1 MNCSCRGDTFA
12 LLFVIINE
20 ILENLM
26 EKTNYYNLPYKAVK
40 ELLHTDT
47 EQGLTEHEA
56 MERLREYGYNEFKK
70 REHTTLWQ
78 KFVAQFKS
86 FMIIVLLIAA
96 AISGVTGYMN
106 GEGIT
111 DALIIL
117 VILVA
122 NAIIGMVQESKAERS
137 LDALERMA
145 APRCKVVRDG
155 ERRIIE
161 SRELVPGDIVEI
173 ETGDS
178 IPADLRLT
186 EAINLKVQE
195 AALTGESVPVEK
207 STESIEGDASIG
219 DRVNMAFASCSVT
232 YGRGRGIVVATGT
245 DSEMGKIAAM
255 IESVPEMK
263 TPMQVRLDQ
272 LGRVL
277 AIVSLVVCGIIFV
290 IGLCYGR
297 PLMEMFMTAVSLAV
311 AAIPEGLPAVSTIV
325 LALGVQRLAK
335 QNAIVRNLPSV
346 ETLGSTTVIC
356 SDKTGTLTQNR
367 MTVVETVRGASNSS
381 ELSEYSE
388 NSEHS
393 ENSDTPKNPHQLIPI
408 AVLCNDA
415 VISREDDTVTTI
427 GDPTETALVDL
438 GLRFGIDKDALLAEM
453 PRVAEVPFDSE
464 RKRMATIHHTAS
476 GRYLVAV
483 KGGVDEVLEC
493 CTKINVDD
501 NAQPSRKTSSILSFT
516 VRSITGDDIHRI
528 FEKNEEMASKA
539 LRVLA
544 IAYKYMDE
552 LPSDISAASIEDGLT
567 FVGMVGMIDPPREEA
582 RLAVEQCRRA
592 GIKPV
597 MITGDHALTASAIAT
612 QLGIMTAGDRVLT
625 GAEVERLSDDELR
638 EQCGSV
644 AVFARVAPEHKVRIV
659 KAFQQR
665 GNVVAMTGDGV
676 NDAPALKLADI
687 GVAMGITGTDVAKE
701 AADVVLADDNFAT
714 IVTSVREGRR
724 IFDNLMKSIQ
734 FMVSTNL
741 GEIILLFVA
750 VLCNFNMPLLPIQLL
765 FINLVGDSLPSL
777 ALSVDHAA
785 KDIMERPPVT
795 PRRGIFTRAFTTKV
809 VLQSLIIGAAS
820 LGAYMIGMG
829 HSVETARTM
838 TFAVMIF
845 SQFTM
850 IFSIRAGRQWFTHR
864 FFTNRWLWLTI
875 VLVTTLTLLVMLIPS
890 MQVLFKLTAL
900 SAPQWG
906 MVIGLSIG
914 VLIVS
919 ELLKWITN
927 ASTRKES

>member
-1 MNCSCRGDTFA
+1 
-12 LLFVIINE
+12 
-20 ILENLM
+20 M

-47 EQGLTEHEA
+47 VQGLTEHEA

-106 GEGIT
+106 GEGMT

-277 AIVSLVVCGIIFV
+277 AIVSLVVCGIIFI

-381 ELSEYSE
+381 ELSESSE
-388 NSEHS
+388 NSENS
-393 ENSDTPKNPHQLIPI
+393 EPPKNPHQLIPI

-464 RKRMATIHHTAS
+464 RKRMATIHRTAS

-501 NAQPSRKTSSILSFT
+501 NAQPSRKTSSIPSFT
-516 VRSITGDDIHRI
+516 VRNISGDDIHRI

-552 LPSDISAASIEDGLT
+552 LPGDISAASIEEGLT

-612 QLGIMTAGDRVLT
+612 QLGIMTTGDRVLT

-741 GEIILLFVA
+741 GEIILLLVA
-750 VLCNFNMPLLPIQLL
+750 VLCNFDMPLLPIQLL

-785 KDIMERPPVT
+785 KDIMERPPVK
-795 PRRGIFTRAFTTKV
+795 PHQGIFTRAFTTRV

-820 LGAYMIGMG
+820 LGAYMIGME
-829 HSVETARTM
+829 HSIETARTM

-875 VLVTTLTLLVMLIPS
+875 VLVTTLTLLVMLVPA
-890 MQVLFKLTAL
+890 MQTLFKLTAL

-919 ELLKWITN
+919 ELLKLLTN
-927 ASTRKES
+927 KFSRNDGKR

>member
-1 MNCSCRGDTFA
+1 
-12 LLFVIINE
+12 
-20 ILENLM
+20 M
-26 EKTNYYNLPYKAVK
+26 EKKNYYNLPYKAVK

-47 EQGLTEHEA
+47 VQGLTEHEA
-56 MERLREYGYNEFKK
+56 MERLGEYGYNEFKK
-70 REHTTLWQ
+70 REHTSLWQ

-106 GEGIT
+106 GEGMT

-122 NAIIGMVQESKAERS
+122 NAIIGMVQESKAEKS

-161 SRELVPGDIVEI
+161 SRGLVPGDIVEI

-325 LALGVQRLAK
+325 LALGVQKLAK

-367 MTVVETVRGASNSS
+367 MTVVEMGMGTEVSGLTS
-381 ELSEYSE
+381 LSLL
-388 NSEHS
+388 HS
-393 ENSDTPKNPHQLIPI
+393 QLVQFS
-408 AVLCNDA
+408 VLCNDA

-464 RKRMATIHHTAS
+464 RKRMATIHRTAS

-501 NAQPSRKTSSILSFT
+501 NAQPARKTSHKSPSILSFT
-516 VRSITGDDIHRI
+516 VRNITGDDIHRI

-552 LPSDISAASIEDGLT
+552 LPSDISAASIEESLT

-582 RLAVEQCRRA
+582 RLAVEQCRCA

-625 GAEVERLSDDELR
+625 GAEVERLTDDELR

-724 IFDNLMKSIQ
+724 IFDNLMKSIL

-741 GEIILLFVA
+741 GEIILLLVA
-750 VLCNFNMPLLPIQLL
+750 VLLNFDMPLLPIQLL

-795 PRRGIFTRAFTTKV
+795 PHQGIFTRSFTTKV
-809 VLQSLIIGAAS
+809 VLQSLIIGVAS
-820 LGAYMIGMG
+820 LGAYMIGLE
-829 HSVETARTM
+829 HSIDTARTM

-875 VLVTTLTLLVMLIPS
+875 ALVVALTLIVMLVPA
-890 MQVLFKLTAL
+890 MQGLFKITAL
-900 SAPQWG
+900 STSQWW
-906 MVIGLSIG
+906 MVVGLSVG

-919 ELLKWITN
+919 ELLKLLTWQM
-927 ASTRKES
+927 KKQ

>member
-1 MNCSCRGDTFA
+1 
-12 LLFVIINE
+12 
-20 ILENLM
+20 M
-26 EKTNYYNLPYKAVK
+26 EKKNYYNLPYKAVK

-47 EQGLTEHEA
+47 VQGLTEHEA

-106 GEGIT
+106 GEGMT

-122 NAIIGMVQESKAERS
+122 NAIIGMVQESKAEKS

-207 STESIEGDASIG
+207 STESIEGEASIG

-232 YGRGRGIVVATGT
+232 YGRGRGIVVATGA

-277 AIVSLVVCGIIFV
+277 AIVSLVVCAVIFI

-325 LALGVQRLAK
+325 LALGVQKLTK

-367 MTVVETVRGASNSS
+367 MTVVEMGMGTEVKDVTS
-381 ELSEYSE
+381 LSLL
-388 NSEHS
+388 HS
-393 ENSDTPKNPHQLIPI
+393 QLVQFS
-408 AVLCNDA
+408 VLCNDA
-415 VISREDDTVTTI
+415 VISREDDSVTTI

-464 RKRMATIHHTAS
+464 RKRMATIHRTAS

-493 CTKINVDD
+493 CTTINADD

-516 VRSITGDDIHRI
+516 G
-528 FEKNEEMASKA
+528 
-539 LRVLA
+539 
-544 IAYKYMDE
+544 
-552 LPSDISAASIEDGLT
+552 
-567 FVGMVGMIDPPREEA
+567 
-582 RLAVEQCRRA
+582 RA
-592 GIKPV
+592 PV
-597 MITGDHALTASAIAT
+597 
-612 QLGIMTAGDRVLT
+612 
-625 GAEVERLSDDELR
+625 
-638 EQCGSV
+638 
-644 AVFARVAPEHKVRIV
+644 
-659 KAFQQR
+659 
-665 GNVVAMTGDGV
+665 
-676 NDAPALKLADI
+676 
-687 GVAMGITGTDVAKE
+687 
-701 AADVVLADDNFAT
+701 
-714 IVTSVREGRR
+714 
-724 IFDNLMKSIQ
+724 
-734 FMVSTNL
+734 
-741 GEIILLFVA
+741 
-750 VLCNFNMPLLPIQLL
+750 
-765 FINLVGDSLPSL
+765 FI
-777 ALSVDHAA
+777 
-785 KDIMERPPVT
+785 
-795 PRRGIFTRAFTTKV
+795 
-809 VLQSLIIGAAS
+809 
-820 LGAYMIGMG
+820 
-829 HSVETARTM
+829 
-838 TFAVMIF
+838 
-845 SQFTM
+845 
-850 IFSIRAGRQWFTHR
+850 
-864 FFTNRWLWLTI
+864 
-875 VLVTTLTLLVMLIPS
+875 
-890 MQVLFKLTAL
+890 
-900 SAPQWG
+900 
-906 MVIGLSIG
+906 
-914 VLIVS
+914 
-919 ELLKWITN
+919 
-927 ASTRKES
+927 

>member
-26 EKTNYYNLPYKAVK
+26 EKTNFYNLPYKAVK

-47 EQGLTEHEA
+47 AQGLTEHEA

-207 STESIEGDASIG
+207 STESVEGDASIG

-277 AIVSLVVCGIIFV
+277 AIVSLVVCGIIFI

-297 PLMEMFMTAVSLAV
+297 PLMEMFMTAVSLALTAV
-311 AAIPEGLPAVSTIV
+311 VVLFGGSLIAQYAGIHLVEVCVKFDERMFLAECLPAIGHILLCHALCLQVLELLPAVQVQVQEFLVRRHLHASRVGHNDMCILKSVAQVVYHHVVQHTRFLV
-325 LALGVQRLAK
+325 LLLHVQVVSVQFVIKSPFGDIQLRRLLFDGEKQGIQFRSSFGTYHILEIERQAADESHHHNKWSHHLDEGDACSLHGQQLRTLAK
-335 QNAIVRNLPSV
+335 V
-346 ETLGSTTVIC
+346 
-356 SDKTGTLTQNR
+356 
-367 MTVVETVRGASNSS
+367 
-381 ELSEYSE
+381 
-388 NSEHS
+388 
-393 ENSDTPKNPHQLIPI
+393 
-408 AVLCNDA
+408 
-415 VISREDDTVTTI
+415 
-427 GDPTETALVDL
+427 
-438 GLRFGIDKDALLAEM
+438 
-453 PRVAEVPFDSE
+453 SE
-464 RKRMATIHHTAS
+464 R
-476 GRYLVAV
+476 
-483 KGGVDEVLEC
+483 DERC
-493 CTKINVDD
+493 
-501 NAQPSRKTSSILSFT
+501 
-516 VRSITGDDIHRI
+516 
-528 FEKNEEMASKA
+528 
-539 LRVLA
+539 
-544 IAYKYMDE
+544 
-552 LPSDISAASIEDGLT
+552 
-567 FVGMVGMIDPPREEA
+567 
-582 RLAVEQCRRA
+582 
-592 GIKPV
+592 
-597 MITGDHALTASAIAT
+597 
-612 QLGIMTAGDRVLT
+612 
-625 GAEVERLSDDELR
+625 
-638 EQCGSV
+638 
-644 AVFARVAPEHKVRIV
+644 
-659 KAFQQR
+659 QQ
-665 GNVVAMTGDGV
+665 
-676 NDAPALKLADI
+676 
-687 GVAMGITGTDVAKE
+687 
-701 AADVVLADDNFAT
+701 
-714 IVTSVREGRR
+714 
-724 IFDNLMKSIQ
+724 
-734 FMVSTNL
+734 
-741 GEIILLFVA
+741 
-750 VLCNFNMPLLPIQLL
+750 
-765 FINLVGDSLPSL
+765 
-777 ALSVDHAA
+777 
-785 KDIMERPPVT
+785 
-795 PRRGIFTRAFTTKV
+795 
-809 VLQSLIIGAAS
+809 
-820 LGAYMIGMG
+820 
-829 HSVETARTM
+829 HS
-838 TFAVMIF
+838 
-845 SQFTM
+845 
-850 IFSIRAGRQWFTHR
+850 QW
-864 FFTNRWLWLTI
+864 
-875 VLVTTLTLLVMLIPS
+875 
-890 MQVLFKLTAL
+890 
-900 SAPQWG
+900 
-906 MVIGLSIG
+906 
-914 VLIVS
+914 
-919 ELLKWITN
+919 E
-927 ASTRKES
+927 

>member
-1 MNCSCRGDTFA
+1 
-12 LLFVIINE
+12 
-20 ILENLM
+20 M
-26 EKTNYYNLPYKAVK
+26 EKKNYYNLPYKAVK

-47 EQGLTEHEA
+47 VQGLTEHEA
-56 MERLREYGYNEFKK
+56 QERLGEYGYNEFKK

-325 LALGVQRLAK
+325 LALGVQKLAK

-367 MTVVETVRGASNSS
+367 MTVVEMGMGTEVSGLTS
-381 ELSEYSE
+381 LSLL
-388 NSEHS
+388 HS
-393 ENSDTPKNPHQLIPI
+393 QLVQFS
-408 AVLCNDA
+408 VLCNDA
-415 VISREDDTVTTI
+415 VISREDGTVTTI

-464 RKRMATIHHTAS
+464 RKRMATIHRTAS

-501 NAQPSRKTSSILSFT
+501 NDKPSRKTSHKSPSILSFT
-516 VRSITGDDIHRI
+516 VRSISGDDIHRI

-552 LPSDISAASIEDGLT
+552 LPSDISAASIEEGLT

-582 RLAVEQCRRA
+582 CLAVSQCRRA

-597 MITGDHALTASAIAT
+597 MITGDHALTASAIAES
-612 QLGIMTAGDRVLT
+612 LGILYPGNRVLT
-625 GAEVERLSDDELR
+625 GAEVERMTDEELR

-741 GEIILLFVA
+741 GEIVLLLVT
-750 VLCNFNMPLLPIQLL
+750 VLLNFDMPLLPIQLL
-765 FINLVGDSLPSL
+765 FINLVCDSLPSL

-795 PRRGIFTRAFTTKV
+795 PHQGIFTRPFTTKV

-820 LGAYMIGMG
+820 LGAYMIGME
-829 HSVETARTM
+829 HSIETARTM
-838 TFAVMIF
+838 TFAVIIF

-875 VLVTTLTLLVMLIPS
+875 VLVTTLTLLVMLVPT
-890 MQVLFKLTAL
+890 MRTLFKLTAL

-919 ELLKWITN
+919 ELLKLLTN
-927 ASTRKES
+927 KFSRNGGKR

>member
-26 EKTNYYNLPYKAVK
+26 EKTNFYNLPYKAVK

-47 EQGLTEHEA
+47 VQGLTEHEA
-56 MERLREYGYNEFKK
+56 QERLREYGYNEFKK
-70 REHTTLWQ
+70 REHTSLWQ
-78 KFVAQFKS
+78 KFVAQFRS

-106 GEGIT
+106 DEGIT

-232 YGRGRGIVVATGT
+232 YGRGRGIVVATGP

-263 TPMQVRLDQ
+263 TSMQVRLDQ

-277 AIVSLVVCGIIFV
+277 AIVSLVVCGIIFI

-367 MTVVETVRGASNSS
+367 MTVVEMGMGTEVSGLAS
-381 ELSEYSE
+381 LSLL
-388 NSEHS
+388 HS
-393 ENSDTPKNPHQLIPI
+393 QLVQFS
-408 AVLCNDA
+408 VLCNDA
-415 VISREDDTVTTI
+415 VISREDDSVTTI

-438 GLRFGIDKDALLAEM
+438 GLRFGIDKNALLTEM
-453 PRVAEVPFDSE
+453 PRVAEVPFDSD
-464 RKRMATIHHTAS
+464 RKRMTTIHSTAS

-501 NAQPSRKTSSILSFT
+501 NEKPSHNTSHKSPSILSFT
-516 VRSITGDDIHRI
+516 VRNITGDDIHRI

-552 LPSDISAASIEDGLT
+552 LPSDISAASIEEGLT

-582 RLAVEQCRRA
+582 RLAVAQCRRA

-724 IFDNLMKSIQ
+724 IFDNLMKSIL

-741 GEIILLFVA
+741 GEIILLLVA
-750 VLCNFNMPLLPIQLL
+750 VLLNFDMPLLPIQLL

-795 PRRGIFTRAFTTKV
+795 PHQGIFTRSFTTKV

-820 LGAYMIGMG
+820 LGAYMIGLE
-829 HSVETARTM
+829 HSIETARTM

-875 VLVTTLTLLVMLIPS
+875 ALVVALTLIVMLVPA
-890 MQVLFKLTAL
+890 MQGLFKITAL
-900 SAPQWG
+900 STSQWW
-906 MVIGLSIG
+906 MVVGLSVG

-919 ELLKWITN
+919 EAFKLL
-927 ASTRKES
+927 TRWMKH

>member
-1 MNCSCRGDTFA
+1 
-12 LLFVIINE
+12 
-20 ILENLM
+20 M
-26 EKTNYYNLPYKAVK
+26 EKKNYYNLPYKAVK

-47 EQGLTEHEA
+47 VQGLTEHEA

-325 LALGVQRLAK
+325 LALGVQKLAK

-367 MTVVETVRGASNSS
+367 MTVVEMGMGTEVSGLTS
-381 ELSEYSE
+381 LSLL
-388 NSEHS
+388 HS
-393 ENSDTPKNPHQLIPI
+393 QLVQFS
-408 AVLCNDA
+408 VLCNDA
-415 VISREDDTVTTI
+415 VISREDDSVTTI

-464 RKRMATIHHTAS
+464 RKRMTTIHHTAS

-501 NAQPSRKTSSILSFT
+501 NDKPSRKTSHKSPSILSFT
-516 VRSITGDDIHRI
+516 VRNITGDDIHRI

-552 LPSDISAASIEDGLT
+552 LPSDISAASIEEGLT

-582 RLAVEQCRRA
+582 RLAVAQCRRA

-612 QLGIMTAGDRVLT
+612 QLGIMTTGNRVLT
-625 GAEVERLSDDELR
+625 GAEVERLTDDELR

-687 GVAMGITGTDVAKE
+687 GVAMGIAGTDVAKE

-750 VLCNFNMPLLPIQLL
+750 VLCNFDMPLLPIQLL

-785 KDIMERPPVT
+785 KDIMERPPVK
-795 PRRGIFTRAFTTKV
+795 PHQGIFTRAFTTRV

-820 LGAYMIGMG
+820 LGAYMIGLE
-829 HSVETARTM
+829 HSIETARTM

-845 SQFTM
+845 SQFTI

-875 VLVTTLTLLVMLIPS
+875 ALVTTLTLLVMLVPT
-890 MQVLFKLTAL
+890 MQTLFKLTAL

-919 ELLKWITN
+919 ELLKLL
-927 ASTRKES
+927 TRRVK

>member
-1 MNCSCRGDTFA
+1 
-12 LLFVIINE
+12 
-20 ILENLM
+20 M
-26 EKTNYYNLPYKAVK
+26 EKKNYYNLPYKAVK

-47 EQGLTEHEA
+47 VQGLTEHEVQ
-56 MERLREYGYNEFKK
+56 ERLKEYGYNEFKK

-106 GEGIT
+106 GEGMT

-207 STESIEGDASIG
+207 SIESIEGDASIG

-367 MTVVETVRGASNSS
+367 MTVVEAVRGASNSS

-388 NSEHS
+388 NS

-464 RKRMATIHHTAS
+464 RKRMATIHRTAS

-501 NAQPSRKTSSILSFT
+501 NAQPARKTSHRSPSILSFT
-516 VRSITGDDIHRI
+516 VRSISGDDIHRI

-552 LPSDISAASIEDGLT
+552 LPSDISAASIEEGLT

-612 QLGIMTAGDRVLT
+612 QLGIMTTGDRVLT

-750 VLCNFNMPLLPIQLL
+750 VLCNFDMPLLPIQLL

-785 KDIMERPPVT
+785 KDIMERPPVK
-795 PRRGIFTRAFTTKV
+795 PHQGIFTRAFTTRV

-820 LGAYMIGMG
+820 LGAYMIGLE
-829 HSVETARTM
+829 HSIETARTM

-864 FFTNRWLWLTI
+864 FFSNRWLWLTI
-875 VLVTTLTLLVMLIPS
+875 VLVTTLTLLVMLVPA
-890 MQVLFKLTAL
+890 MQTLFKLTAL

-919 ELLKWITN
+919 ELLKLQ
-927 ASTRKES
+927 TRRVK

>member
-56 MERLREYGYNEFKK
+56 MERLGEYGYNEFKK

-145 APRCKVVRDG
+145 APRSKVVRDG

-325 LALGVQRLAK
+325 LALGVQKLAK

-367 MTVVETVRGASNSS
+367 MTVVEMGMGTEVSGLAS
-381 ELSEYSE
+381 LSLL
-388 NSEHS
+388 HS
-393 ENSDTPKNPHQLIPI
+393 QLVQFS
-408 AVLCNDA
+408 VLCNDA
-415 VISREDDTVTTI
+415 VISREDDSVTTI

-438 GLRFGIDKDALLAEM
+438 GLRFGIDKDALLTEM
-453 PRVAEVPFDSE
+453 PRVAEVPFDSD
-464 RKRMATIHHTAS
+464 RKRMTTIHSTAS

-501 NAQPSRKTSSILSFT
+501 NEKPSHNTSHKSPSILSFT
-516 VRSITGDDIHRI
+516 VRNITGDDIHRI

-552 LPSDISAASIEDGLT
+552 LPSDISAASIEEGLT

-582 RLAVEQCRRA
+582 RLAVAQCRLA

-597 MITGDHALTASAIAT
+597 MITGDHSLTASAIAT

-724 IFDNLMKSIQ
+724 IFDNLMKSIL

-741 GEIILLFVA
+741 SEIILLLVA
-750 VLCNFNMPLLPIQLL
+750 VLLNFDMPLLPIQLL

-795 PRRGIFTRAFTTKV
+795 PHQGIFTRSFTTKV
-809 VLQSLIIGAAS
+809 VLQSLIIGVAS
-820 LGAYMIGMG
+820 LGAYMIGLE
-829 HSVETARTM
+829 HSIETARTM

-875 VLVTTLTLLVMLIPS
+875 ALVVALTLIVMLVPA
-890 MQVLFKLTAL
+890 MQGLFKITAL
-900 SAPQWG
+900 STSQWW
-906 MVIGLSIG
+906 MVVGLSVG

-919 ELLKWITN
+919 ELLKLLTWQM
-927 ASTRKES
+927 KKQ

>member
-1 MNCSCRGDTFA
+1 
-12 LLFVIINE
+12 
-20 ILENLM
+20 M
-26 EKTNYYNLPYKAVK
+26 EKKNYYNLPCKAVK

-47 EQGLTEHEA
+47 VQGLTEHEA

-219 DRVNMAFASCSVT
+219 DRVNMAFASCCVT

-277 AIVSLVVCGIIFV
+277 AIVSLVVCGIIFI

-367 MTVVETVRGASNSS
+367 MTVVEMGMGTEVSGLAS
-381 ELSEYSE
+381 LSLL
-388 NSEHS
+388 HS
-393 ENSDTPKNPHQLIPI
+393 QLVQFS
-408 AVLCNDA
+408 VLCNDA
-415 VISREDDTVTTI
+415 VISREDDSVTTI

-438 GLRFGIDKDALLAEM
+438 GLRFGIDKDALLTEM
-453 PRVAEVPFDSE
+453 PRVAEVPFDSD
-464 RKRMATIHHTAS
+464 RKRMTTIHSTAS
-476 GRYLVAV
+476 RRYLVAV

-501 NAQPSRKTSSILSFT
+501 NEKPSHNTSHKSPSILSFT
-516 VRSITGDDIHRI
+516 VRNITGDDIHRI

-552 LPSDISAASIEDGLT
+552 LPSDISATSIEEGLT

-582 RLAVEQCRRA
+582 RLAVSQCRLA

-612 QLGIMTAGDRVLT
+612 QLGIMTTGDRVLT

-724 IFDNLMKSIQ
+724 IFDNLMKSIL

-741 GEIILLFVA
+741 GEIILLLVA
-750 VLCNFNMPLLPIQLL
+750 VLLNFDMPLLPIQLL

-795 PRRGIFTRAFTTKV
+795 PHQGIFTRSFTTKV
-809 VLQSLIIGAAS
+809 VLQSLIIGVAS
-820 LGAYMIGMG
+820 LGAYMIGLE
-829 HSVETARTM
+829 HSIETARTM

-875 VLVTTLTLLVMLIPS
+875 ALVVALTLIVMLVPV
-890 MQVLFKLTAL
+890 MQGLFKITAL
-900 SAPQWG
+900 STSQWW
-906 MVIGLSIG
+906 MVVGLSVG

-919 ELLKWITN
+919 ELLKLLTWQM
-927 ASTRKES
+927 KKQ

>member
-1 MNCSCRGDTFA
+1 
-12 LLFVIINE
+12 
-20 ILENLM
+20 M
-26 EKTNYYNLPYKAVK
+26 EKKNYYNLPCKAVK

-47 EQGLTEHEA
+47 VQGLTEHEA
-56 MERLREYGYNEFKK
+56 QERLREYGYNEFKK

-106 GEGIT
+106 GEGMT

-122 NAIIGMVQESKAERS
+122 NAIIGMVQESKAEKS

-207 STESIEGDASIG
+207 STESIEGDVSIG

-232 YGRGRGIVVATGT
+232 YGRGRGIVVATGP

-325 LALGVQRLAK
+325 LALGVQKLAK

-367 MTVVETVRGASNSS
+367 MTVVEMGMGTEVSGLAS
-381 ELSEYSE
+381 LSLL
-388 NSEHS
+388 HS
-393 ENSDTPKNPHQLIPI
+393 QLVQFS
-408 AVLCNDA
+408 VLCNDA
-415 VISREDDTVTTI
+415 VISREDDSVTTI

-438 GLRFGIDKDALLAEM
+438 GLRFGIDKDALLTEM
-453 PRVAEVPFDSE
+453 PRVAEVPFDSD
-464 RKRMATIHHTAS
+464 RKRMTTIHSTAS

-501 NAQPSRKTSSILSFT
+501 NEKPSRKTSHKSPSILSFT
-516 VRSITGDDIHRI
+516 VRNITGDDIHRI

-552 LPSDISAASIEDGLT
+552 LPSDISAASIEEGLT

-582 RLAVEQCRRA
+582 RLAVAQCRRA

-612 QLGIMTAGDRVLT
+612 QLGIMTTGDRVLT

-724 IFDNLMKSIQ
+724 IFDNLMKSIL

-741 GEIILLFVA
+741 GEIILLLVA
-750 VLCNFNMPLLPIQLL
+750 VLLNFDMPLLPIQLL

-795 PRRGIFTRAFTTKV
+795 PHQGIFTRSFTTKV
-809 VLQSLIIGAAS
+809 VLQSLIIGVAS
-820 LGAYMIGMG
+820 LGAYMIGLE
-829 HSVETARTM
+829 HSIETARTM

-850 IFSIRAGRQWFTHR
+850 IFSIRASRQWFTHR

-875 VLVTTLTLLVMLIPS
+875 ALVVALTLIVMLVPA
-890 MQVLFKLTAL
+890 MQGLFKITAL
-900 SAPQWG
+900 STSQWW
-906 MVIGLSIG
+906 MVVGLSVG

-919 ELLKWITN
+919 EAFKLL
-927 ASTRKES
+927 TRWMKH

>member
-47 EQGLTEHEA
+47 VQGLTEHEA
-56 MERLREYGYNEFKK
+56 QERLREYGYNEFKK

-106 GEGIT
+106 GEGMT

-117 VILVA
+117 LILVA

-367 MTVVETVRGASNSS
+367 MTVVETVRGVSNSS

-388 NSEHS
+388 NSE
-393 ENSDTPKNPHQLIPI
+393 NSDTSKNPHQLIPI

-464 RKRMATIHHTAS
+464 RKRMATIHRTAS

-493 CTKINVDD
+493 CTKMGIDD
-501 NAQPSRKTSSILSFT
+501 NAQPARKTSSIPSFT
-516 VRSITGDDIHRI
+516 VRNITGDDIHRI

-552 LPSDISAASIEDGLT
+552 LPSDISAVSIEKDLT

-582 RLAVEQCRRA
+582 RFAVDQCRRA

-612 QLGIMTAGDRVLT
+612 QLGIMTTGDRVLT
-625 GAEVERLSDDELR
+625 GAEVERISDDELR

-659 KAFQQR
+659 QAFQQR

-750 VLCNFNMPLLPIQLL
+750 VLLNFDMPLLPIQLL

-785 KDIMERPPVT
+785 KDIMERPPVK
-795 PRRGIFTRAFTTKV
+795 PHQGIFTRAFTTRV

-820 LGAYMIGMG
+820 LGAYMIGME
-829 HSVETARTM
+829 HSIETARTM

-875 VLVTTLTLLVMLIPS
+875 ALVTTLTLLVMLVPA
-890 MQVLFKLTAL
+890 MQTLFKLTAL

-914 VLIVS
+914 VLLVS
-919 ELLKWITN
+919 ELLKLL
-927 ASTRKES
+927 TRRVK

>member
-1 MNCSCRGDTFA
+1 
-12 LLFVIINE
+12 
-20 ILENLM
+20 M
-26 EKTNYYNLPYKAVK
+26 EKKNYYNLPCKAVK

-47 EQGLTEHEA
+47 VQGLTEHEA
-56 MERLREYGYNEFKK
+56 MERLKEHGYNEFKK

-325 LALGVQRLAK
+325 LALGVQKLAK

-356 SDKTGTLTQNR
+356 SDKTGTLTQNC
-367 MTVVETVRGASNSS
+367 MTVVEMGMGTEVSGLTS
-381 ELSEYSE
+381 LSLL
-388 NSEHS
+388 HS
-393 ENSDTPKNPHQLIPI
+393 QLVQFS
-408 AVLCNDA
+408 VLCNDA
-415 VISREDDTVTTI
+415 VISREDDSVTTI

-501 NAQPSRKTSSILSFT
+501 NAQPARKTSHKSPSILSFT

-552 LPSDISAASIEDGLT
+552 LPSDISAASIEEGLT

-612 QLGIMTAGDRVLT
+612 QLGIMTTGDRVLT
-625 GAEVERLSDDELR
+625 GAEVERMTDDELR

-750 VLCNFNMPLLPIQLL
+750 VLCNFDMPLLPIQLL

-785 KDIMERPPVT
+785 KDIMERPPVK
-795 PRRGIFTRAFTTKV
+795 PHQGIFTRAFTTRV

-820 LGAYMIGMG
+820 LGAYMIGME
-829 HSVETARTM
+829 HSIETARTM

-875 VLVTTLTLLVMLIPS
+875 VLVTTLTLLVMLVPA
-890 MQVLFKLTAL
+890 MQTLFKLTTL

-919 ELLKWITN
+919 ELLKLLTN
-927 ASTRKES
+927 KFSRNGGKR

>member
-1 MNCSCRGDTFA
+1 MKYFSIEE
-12 LLFVIINE
+12 L
-20 ILENLM
+20 
-26 EKTNYYNLPYKAVK
+26 VK
-40 ELLHTDT
+40 SAT
-47 EQGLTEHEA
+47 A
-56 MERLREYGYNEFKK
+56 ERLTIDNTPPRAAQRMLTILVEQLLDPIRRRYG
-70 REHTTLWQ
+70 
-78 KFVAQFKS
+78 AP
-86 FMIIVLLIAA
+86 IIVT
-96 AISGVTGYMN
+96 SGYRCP
-106 GEGIT
+106 
-111 DALIIL
+111 ALNTA
-117 VILVA
+117 VGGVA
-122 NAIIGMVQESKAERS
+122 NSHHIVGC
-137 LDALERMA
+137 A
-145 APRCKVVRDG
+145 A
-155 ERRIIE
+155 
-161 SRELVPGDIVEI
+161 DIVAPLLSPQ
-173 ETGDS
+173 GG
-178 IPADLRLT
+178 R
-186 EAINLKVQE
+186 
-195 AALTGESVPVEK
+195 
-207 STESIEGDASIG
+207 IG
-219 DRVNMAFASCSVT
+219 S
-232 YGRGRGIVVATGT
+232 
-245 DSEMGKIAAM
+245 AM
-255 IESVPEMK
+255 IETSP
-263 TPMQVRLDQ
+263 
-272 LGRVL
+272 LG
-277 AIVSLVVCGIIFV
+277 GNEG
-290 IGLCYGR
+290 GL
-297 PLMEMFMTAVSLAV
+297 TAL
-311 AAIPEGLPAVSTIV
+311 
-325 LALGVQRLAK
+325 
-335 QNAIVRNLPSV
+335 
-346 ETLGSTTVIC
+346 
-356 SDKTGTLTQNR
+356 
-367 MTVVETVRGASNSS
+367 
-381 ELSEYSE
+381 
-388 NSEHS
+388 
-393 ENSDTPKNPHQLIPI
+393 I

-415 VISREDDTVTTI
+415 VISREDDSVTTI

-464 RKRMATIHHTAS
+464 RKRMTTIHRTAS

-493 CTKINVDD
+493 CTKMGTDD
-501 NAQPSRKTSSILSFT
+501 NAQPARKTSHKSPSILSFT
-516 VRSITGDDIHRI
+516 VRNITGDDIHRI

-612 QLGIMTAGDRVLT
+612 QLGIMTTGDRVLT
-625 GAEVERLSDDELR
+625 GAEVERMTDEELR

-750 VLCNFNMPLLPIQLL
+750 VLCNFDMPLLPIQLL

-795 PRRGIFTRAFTTKV
+795 PHQGIFTRAFTTRV

-820 LGAYMIGMG
+820 LGAYMIGME
-829 HSVETARTM
+829 HSIETVRTM

-875 VLVTTLTLLVMLIPS
+875 ALVTTLTLLVMLVPA
-890 MQVLFKLTAL
+890 MQTLFKLTAL
-900 SAPQWG
+900 SGPQWG

-919 ELLKWITN
+919 ELLKLL
-927 ASTRKES
+927 TRRVK

>member
-1 MNCSCRGDTFA
+1 
-12 LLFVIINE
+12 
-20 ILENLM
+20 M

-277 AIVSLVVCGIIFV
+277 AIVSLVVCGIIFI

-367 MTVVETVRGASNSS
+367 MTVVEMGMGTEVSGLTS
-381 ELSEYSE
+381 LSLL
-388 NSEHS
+388 HS
-393 ENSDTPKNPHQLIPI
+393 QLVQFS
-408 AVLCNDA
+408 VLCNDA
-415 VISREDDTVTTI
+415 VISREDDSVTTI

-464 RKRMATIHHTAS
+464 RKRMATIHRTAS

-501 NAQPSRKTSSILSFT
+501 NAQPARKTSHKSPSILSFT
-516 VRSITGDDIHRI
+516 VRNITGADIHRI

-552 LPSDISAASIEDGLT
+552 LPGDISAASIEDGLT

-612 QLGIMTAGDRVLT
+612 QLGIMTTGDRVLT
-625 GAEVERLSDDELR
+625 GAEVERLTDDELR

-750 VLCNFNMPLLPIQLL
+750 VLCNFDMPLLPIQLL

-785 KDIMERPPVT
+785 KDIMERPPVK
-795 PRRGIFTRAFTTKV
+795 PHQGIFTRAFTTRV

-820 LGAYMIGMG
+820 LGAYMIGLE
-829 HSVETARTM
+829 HSIETARTM

-875 VLVTTLTLLVMLIPS
+875 ALVTTLTLLVMLVPA
-890 MQVLFKLTAL
+890 MQTLFKLTAL

-919 ELLKWITN
+919 ELLKLL
-927 ASTRKES
+927 TRRVK

>member
-1 MNCSCRGDTFA
+1 
-12 LLFVIINE
+12 
-20 ILENLM
+20 M
-26 EKTNYYNLPYKAVK
+26 EKTNFYNLPYKAVK

-78 KFVAQFKS
+78 KFVTQFKS

-207 STESIEGDASIG
+207 STGSVEGDASIG

-381 ELSEYSE
+381 ELSE

-393 ENSDTPKNPHQLIPI
+393 ENSDTPKNSHQLIPI

-501 NAQPSRKTSSILSFT
+501 NAQPARKTSHKSPSILSFT
-516 VRSITGDDIHRI
+516 VRNITGADIHRI

-582 RLAVEQCRRA
+582 RLAVAQCRRA

-612 QLGIMTAGDRVLT
+612 QLGIMTTGDRVLT

-750 VLCNFNMPLLPIQLL
+750 VLCNFDMPLLPIQLL

-795 PRRGIFTRAFTTKV
+795 PRRGIFTRAFTTRV

-820 LGAYMIGMG
+820 LGAYMIGLE
-829 HSVETARTM
+829 HSIETARTM

-875 VLVTTLTLLVMLIPS
+875 VLVTTLTLLVMLVPA
-890 MQVLFKLTAL
+890 MQTFFKLTAL

-919 ELLKWITN
+919 ELLKLLIN
-927 ASTRKES
+927 KFSRNDGKR

>member
-1 MNCSCRGDTFA
+1 
-12 LLFVIINE
+12 
-20 ILENLM
+20 M
-26 EKTNYYNLPYKAVK
+26 EKKKYYNLPYKAVK

-47 EQGLTEHEA
+47 VQGLTEHEA
-56 MERLREYGYNEFKK
+56 MERLGEYGYNEFKK

-277 AIVSLVVCGIIFV
+277 AIVSLVVCGIIFI

-367 MTVVETVRGASNSS
+367 MTVVEAVRGASNSS
-381 ELSEYSE
+381 ELSENSE
-388 NSEHS
+388 NSE
-393 ENSDTPKNPHQLIPI
+393 TPKTPHQLIPI

-415 VISREDDTVTTI
+415 VISREDDSVTTI

-464 RKRMATIHHTAS
+464 RKRMATIHRAAS

-501 NAQPSRKTSSILSFT
+501 NAQPARKTSSIRSFT
-516 VRSITGDDIHRI
+516 VRNITGADIHRI

-582 RLAVEQCRRA
+582 RLAVDQCRRA

-612 QLGIMTAGDRVLT
+612 QLDIMTTGDRVLT

-741 GEIILLFVA
+741 GEIILLLVA
-750 VLCNFNMPLLPIQLL
+750 VLCNFDMPLLPIQLL

-785 KDIMERPPVT
+785 KDIMERPPVK
-795 PRRGIFTRAFTTKV
+795 PHQGIFTRAFTTRV

-820 LGAYMIGMG
+820 LGAYMIGLE
-829 HSVETARTM
+829 HSIETARTM

-875 VLVTTLTLLVMLIPS
+875 VLVTTLTLLVMLVPA
-890 MQVLFKLTAL
+890 MQTLFKLTAL

-919 ELLKWITN
+919 ELLKLL
-927 ASTRKES
+927 TRRVK

>member
-47 EQGLTEHEA
+47 VQGLTEHEA
-56 MERLREYGYNEFKK
+56 QERLREYGYNEFKK

-106 GEGIT
+106 GEGMT

-122 NAIIGMVQESKAERS
+122 NAIIGMVQESKAEKS

-207 STESIEGDASIG
+207 STESVEGEASIG

-367 MTVVETVRGASNSS
+367 MTVVETVRGVSNSS
-381 ELSEYSE
+381 ELSE
-388 NSEHS
+388 NSEYS
-393 ENSDTPKNPHQLIPI
+393 ENSDTLKNPHQLIPI

-415 VISREDDTVTTI
+415 VISREGDTVTTI

-464 RKRMATIHHTAS
+464 RKRMATIHRTAS

-501 NAQPSRKTSSILSFT
+501 NAQPSRKTSSISSFT
-516 VRSITGDDIHRI
+516 VRNITGDDIYRI
-528 FEKNEEMASKA
+528 FEKNEDMASKA

-552 LPSDISAASIEDGLT
+552 LPSDISAVSIEKGLT

-582 RLAVEQCRRA
+582 CLAVAQCRRA

-597 MITGDHALTASAIAT
+597 MITGDHALTASSIAT
-612 QLGIMTAGDRVLT
+612 QLGIMTTGDRVLT
-625 GAEVERLSDDELR
+625 GAEVERMTDDELR

-659 KAFQQR
+659 KAFHQR

-750 VLCNFNMPLLPIQLL
+750 VLCNFDMPLLPIQLL

-785 KDIMERPPVT
+785 KDIMERPPVK
-795 PRRGIFTRAFTTKV
+795 PHQGIFTRAFTTRV

-820 LGAYMIGMG
+820 LGAYMIGME
-829 HSVETARTM
+829 HSIETARTM

-875 VLVTTLTLLVMLIPS
+875 VLVTTLTLLVMLVPT
-890 MQVLFKLTAL
+890 MQTLFKLTAL

-919 ELLKWITN
+919 ELLKLL
-927 ASTRKES
+927 TRRVK